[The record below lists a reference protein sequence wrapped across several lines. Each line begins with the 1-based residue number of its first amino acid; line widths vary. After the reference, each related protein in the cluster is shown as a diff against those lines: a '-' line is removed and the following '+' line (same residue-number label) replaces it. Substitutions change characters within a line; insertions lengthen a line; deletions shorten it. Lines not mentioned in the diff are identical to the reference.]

1 MGNKKITGIGGQA
14 LIEGIMMRG
23 PKKTSVAVR
32 LPNGEIDISE
42 LNGLGL
48 AKKNKFCSLPIIRGV
63 LGFVDSLATG
73 YKALMISAEKSM
85 PEDEETD
92 KKEDTAAEPQTAQ
105 NAKPAES
112 AEKAEK
118 DEKEKPE
125 QKSEKGSSGALM
137 AVVSVLSAVLG
148 VALAVALF
156 MFLPAI
162 IFNLINAAA
171 TPGVKIGWDVLWR
184 GLQDGKLDMWRAAVE
199 GVVKVI
205 IFIAYIAVVSL
216 QPDIKRVFKYHGAE
230 HKTIFCYENGLP
242 LTVENCR
249 KQIRFHPRCGT
260 SFMFLMIAVSI
271 IISTVIVIAFP
282 AVTKLTA
289 LWVAIKILLIPLF
302 CGIGYE
308 LIKYC
313 GRHDNRLTKIIAA
326 PGLWIQRLTTK
337 EPDDDMLEVAIAAME
352 YVIPENAED
361 DKW

>member
-1 MGNKKITGIGGQA
+1 MGNKKITSIGGQA

-32 LPNGEIDISE
+32 LPDGSIDISE

-48 AKKNKFCSLPIIRGV
+48 AKKNKFCSLPVIRGV

-85 PEDEETD
+85 PDDEETD
-92 KKEDTAAEPQTAQ
+92 KKPEITEETETTENTGAATA
-105 NAKPAES
+105 
-112 AEKAEK
+112 
-118 DEKEKPE
+118 E
-125 QKSEKGSSGALM
+125 QKPGKGSSAALM
-137 AVVSVLSAVLG
+137 AVVGVLSAVLG

-162 IFNLINAAA
+162 IFNLINAAV
-171 TPGVKIGWDVLWR
+171 TPNVGIGWDVLWR
-184 GLQDGKLDMWRAAVE
+184 GLQGGKLDMWRAAVE
-199 GVVKVI
+199 GVVKVV
-205 IFIAYIAVVSL
+205 IFITYIAVVSL

-271 IISTVIVIAFP
+271 VISTVIVVLFP

-313 GRHDNRLTKIIAA
+313 GRHDNRLTKIVAA

-352 YVIPENAED
+352 YVIPENADD

>member
-1 MGNKKITGIGGQA
+1 MGNKKITSIGGQA

-32 LPNGEIDISE
+32 LPDGSIDISE

-48 AKKNKFCSLPIIRGV
+48 AKKNKFCSLPVIRGV
-63 LGFVDSLATG
+63 LGFIDSLATG

-85 PEDEETD
+85 PDDEKTD
-92 KKEDTAAEPQTAQ
+92 KKPEITEETETTEKTGAATA
-105 NAKPAES
+105 
-112 AEKAEK
+112 
-118 DEKEKPE
+118 E
-125 QKSEKGSSGALM
+125 QKPEKGSSAVIM
-137 AVVSVLSAVLG
+137 AVVGTLSAVLG

-162 IFNLINAAA
+162 IFNLINAAV
-171 TPGVKIGWDVLWR
+171 TPNVGIGWDVLWR
-184 GLQDGKLDMWRAAVE
+184 GLQGGKLDMWRAAVE
-199 GVVKVI
+199 GVVKVV
-205 IFIAYIAVVSL
+205 IFITYIAVVSL

-271 IISTVIVIAFP
+271 VISTVIVVLFP

-313 GRHDNRLTKIIAA
+313 GRHDNRLTKIVAA

-352 YVIPENAED
+352 YVIPENADD

>member
-1 MGNKKITGIGGQA
+1 MGNKKITSIGGQA

-32 LPNGEIDISE
+32 LPDGSIDISE

-48 AKKNKFCSLPIIRGV
+48 ANKNKFCSLPVIRGV
-63 LGFVDSLATG
+63 LGFIDSLTIG
-73 YKALMISAEKSM
+73 YKALMLSAEKSM
-85 PEDEETD
+85 PDEETD
-92 KKEDTAAEPQTAQ
+92 KNPES
-105 NAKPAES
+105 AES
-112 AEKAEK
+112 AESTGENEITTAEK
-118 DEKEKPE
+118 NE
-125 QKSEKGSSGALM
+125 QKPEKGSSAVLM
-137 AVVSVLSAVLG
+137 AVVGTLSAVLG

-171 TPGVKIGWDVLWR
+171 TPNVGIGWDVLWR
-184 GLQDGKLDMWRAAVE
+184 GLQGGKLDMWRAAVE
-199 GVVKVI
+199 GVVKVV
-205 IFIAYIAVVSL
+205 IFITYIAVVSL
-216 QPDIKRVFKYHGAE
+216 QPDIKRVFRYHGAE
-230 HKTIFCYENGLP
+230 HKTIFCYEKGLP

-271 IISTVIVIAFP
+271 IISTVIVVLFP

-313 GRHDNRLTKIIAA
+313 GRHDNRLTKIVAA

-352 YVIPENAED
+352 YVIPENADD

>member
-1 MGNKKITGIGGQA
+1 MGNKKITSIGGQA

-32 LPNGEIDISE
+32 LPDGSIDISE

-48 AKKNKFCSLPIIRGV
+48 AKKNKFCSLPVIRGV

-85 PEDEETD
+85 PDDEETD
-92 KKEDTAAEPQTAQ
+92 KKPEITEETETTENTGAATA
-105 NAKPAES
+105 
-112 AEKAEK
+112 
-118 DEKEKPE
+118 E
-125 QKSEKGSSGALM
+125 QKPEKGSSAALM
-137 AVVSVLSAVLG
+137 AVVGTLSAVLG

-171 TPGVKIGWDVLWR
+171 TPNVGIGWDVLWR
-184 GLQDGKLDMWRAAVE
+184 GLQGGKLDMWRAAVE
-199 GVVKVI
+199 GVVKVV
-205 IFIAYIAVVSL
+205 IFITYIAVVSL

-271 IISTVIVIAFP
+271 VISTVIVVLFP

-313 GRHDNRLTKIIAA
+313 GRHDNRLTKIVAA

-352 YVIPENAED
+352 YVIPENADD

>member
-1 MGNKKITGIGGQA
+1 MGNKKITSIGGQA

-32 LPNGEIDISE
+32 LPDGSIDISE

-48 AKKNKFCSLPIIRGV
+48 AKKNKFCSLPVIRGV

-85 PEDEETD
+85 PDDEETD
-92 KKEDTAAEPQTAQ
+92 KKPEITEETETAETTENTGAATA
-105 NAKPAES
+105 
-112 AEKAEK
+112 
-118 DEKEKPE
+118 E
-125 QKSEKGSSGALM
+125 QKPEKGSSAALM
-137 AVVSVLSAVLG
+137 AVVGTLSAVLG

-171 TPGVKIGWDVLWR
+171 TPNVGIGWDVLWR
-184 GLQDGKLDMWRAAVE
+184 GLQGGKLDMWRAAVE
-199 GVVKVI
+199 GVVKVV
-205 IFIAYIAVVSL
+205 IFITYIAVVSL
-216 QPDIKRVFKYHGAE
+216 QSDIKRVFKYHGAE

-271 IISTVIVIAFP
+271 VISTVIVVLFP

-313 GRHDNRLTKIIAA
+313 GRHDNRLTKIVAA

-352 YVIPENAED
+352 YVIPENADD

>member
-1 MGNKKITGIGGQA
+1 MGNKKITSIGGQA

-32 LPNGEIDISE
+32 LPDGSIDISE

-48 AKKNKFCSLPIIRGV
+48 AKKNKFCSLPVIRGV
-63 LGFVDSLATG
+63 LGFVDSLVTG

-85 PEDEETD
+85 PDDEETD
-92 KKEDTAAEPQTAQ
+92 KKPEITEETETTENTGAATA
-105 NAKPAES
+105 
-112 AEKAEK
+112 
-118 DEKEKPE
+118 E
-125 QKSEKGSSGALM
+125 QKPEKGSSAALM

-171 TPGVKIGWDVLWR
+171 TPNVGIGWDVLWR
-184 GLQDGKLDMWRAAVE
+184 GLQGGKLDMWRAAVE
-199 GVVKVI
+199 GVVKVV
-205 IFIAYIAVVSL
+205 IFITYIAVVSL

-271 IISTVIVIAFP
+271 VISTVIVILFP

-313 GRHDNRLTKIIAA
+313 GRHDNRLTKIVAA

-352 YVIPENAED
+352 YVIPENADD

>member
-1 MGNKKITGIGGQA
+1 MNRMGNKKITSIGGQA

-32 LPNGEIDISE
+32 LPDGSIDVSE

-48 AKKNKFCSLPIIRGV
+48 ANKNKFCSLPVIRGV
-63 LGFVDSLATG
+63 LGFIDSLTIG
-73 YKALMISAEKSM
+73 YKALMLSAEKSM
-85 PEDEETD
+85 PDEENENT
-92 KKEDTAAEPQTAQ
+92 
-105 NAKPAES
+105 NAES
-112 AEKAEK
+112 AESAEENENTNAEK
-118 DEKEKPE
+118 NE
-125 QKSEKGSSGALM
+125 QKAEKGSSAVLM
-137 AVVSVLSAVLG
+137 AVVGTLSAVLG

-171 TPGVKIGWDVLWR
+171 TPNVGIGWDVLWH
-184 GLQDGKLDMWRAAVE
+184 GLQGGKLDMWRAALE
-199 GVVKVI
+199 GVVKVMV
-205 IFIAYIAVVSL
+205 FITYIAVVSL
-216 QPDIKRVFKYHGAE
+216 QPDIKRVFRYHGAE
-230 HKTIFCYENGLP
+230 HKTIFCYEKGLP

-271 IISTVIVIAFP
+271 IISTVIVVLFP

-302 CGIGYE
+302 CGVGYE
-308 LIKYC
+308 LIRYC
-313 GRHDNRLTKIIAA
+313 GRHDNRFTKIVAA

-337 EPDDDMLEVAIAAME
+337 EPDDSMLEVAIAAVE
-352 YVIPENAED
+352 YILPEDTED
-361 DKW
+361 DE